1 MTRRDETTTPGR
13 RAAGRSLRPRQRRGD
28 ARERQRFA
36 AASTGGARLV
46 YRPIGAS
53 GEPYPAWVRALRG
66 KSGSYVIKAVGLF
79 GSTIVYVGESHSGRL
94 YETMTRHFQGWSRQK
109 GFFFGVFVASDND
122 PGTTYDRAACE
133 VAVRITSTGRALD
146 AQADLIRKL
155 KPRDNVLG
163 TGDADP
169 VPF

>member
-13 RAAGRSLRPRQRRGD
+13 RAAGRSLRPRRRRGD

-36 AASTGGARLV
+36 AASAGARLV
-46 YRPIGAS
+46 YRSIGAS

-94 YETMTRHFQGWSRQK
+94 YETMTRHFQGWSRDK
-109 GFFFGVFVASDND
+109 GFFRGWFVVSEND

-133 VAVRITSTGRALD
+133 VAVRITSAGRALD
-146 AQADLIRKL
+146 AQAELIRKL

-163 TGDADP
+163 TGAAEP